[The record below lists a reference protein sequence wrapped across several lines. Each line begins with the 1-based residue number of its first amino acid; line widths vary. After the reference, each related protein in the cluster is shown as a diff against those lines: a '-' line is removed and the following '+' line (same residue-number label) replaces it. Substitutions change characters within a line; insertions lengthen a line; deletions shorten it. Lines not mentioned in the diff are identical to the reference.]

1 MEVSPEDEAPG
12 SWRHTEAS
20 PGFQREDEAAIPH
33 HSLTSELGKA
43 LAAHLWESRVE
54 QLKEDPR
61 REEEKVQ
68 LQALGDAGVSLSF
81 IPAFIQNVPAASC
94 SAFNSC
100 RLQHLSRAKVV
111 SRPNSYL

>member
-1 MEVSPEDEAPG
+1 MEVSPEDKAPG

-33 HSLTSELGKA
+33 HSLTSGLGKA

-68 LQALGDAGVSLSF
+68 LQALGDAGVSL
-81 IPAFIQNVPAASC
+81 PLLHPC
-94 SAFNSC
+94 SHPQ
-100 RLQHLSRAKVV
+100 RV
-111 SRPNSYL
+111 SRFLLCL